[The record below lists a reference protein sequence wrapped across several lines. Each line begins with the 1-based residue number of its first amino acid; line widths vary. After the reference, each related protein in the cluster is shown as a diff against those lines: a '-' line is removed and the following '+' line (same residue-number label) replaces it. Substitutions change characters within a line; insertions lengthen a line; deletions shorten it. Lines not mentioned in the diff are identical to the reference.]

1 MYETNFLTIGF
12 EHVPFRQISFEGDE
26 LNWVF
31 KRGIDKRLQFFYLW
45 ADMISVVIP
54 ARNEGKHL
62 ADCLSSLQ
70 HQDYEG
76 EYEIIV
82 ADNASTDNTVDIAR
96 SFGARVVSCSEKK
109 SVAHTR
115 QCGADAARGEIISQA
130 DADTIYP
137 RFWLKKI
144 VDQFAAHPEA
154 VAISGRYFYKDRF
167 IWARVEYL
175 LRYCI
180 NRLTVILF
188 GRPMLVSGAT
198 FAFYRQAFLSENG
211 YKGLSYSADQ
221 YGISSR
227 LSKLGKVL
235 YDKNLYV
242 FTSARS
248 VQKPTMLIIMDILA
262 HLSQWGIYFAKSYTG
277 DLLQAINRT
286 RTRRIISR
294 LAPVPTL
301 IILLVAYGYFVPAS
315 PVFGKVYSAGSPT
328 QNVVALTFDD
338 GPNEPYTSEILDI
351 LNRYDIK
358 ATFFV
363 IGRNVELYPETAR
376 RIVAEG
382 EVVGNHSY
390 SHDANHAITDFGAR
404 DLERAEEVILNNI
417 GISPHLYRP
426 PHGKKSPWELD
437 AVRKDGLIEVV
448 WSVSAN
454 DQHILAFWGTP
465 TPELFAQE
473 IVKATKP
480 GGIILLHDG
489 YGTTHNNAQADRS
502 LTVKALPLIIEQLK
516 AKGYMFVTVPEL
528 LDVPAYN

>member
-1 MYETNFLTIGF
+1 
-12 EHVPFRQISFEGDE
+12 
-26 LNWVF
+26 
-31 KRGIDKRLQFFYLW
+31 
-45 ADMISVVIP
+45 MISIVIP

-70 HQDYEG
+70 HQDYTG

-82 ADNASTDNTVDIAR
+82 ADNASTDNTLDIAR
-96 SFGARVVSCSEKK
+96 SFGVRVVSCPEKK
-109 SVAHTR
+109 SVAHAR
-115 QCGADAARGEIISQA
+115 QCGADAARGEIIAQA

-137 RFWLKKI
+137 RFWLKKLA
-144 VDQFAAHPEA
+144 DQLSAHPEA

-167 IWARVEYL
+167 TWARLEYA
-175 LRYCI
+175 LRYCL
-180 NRLTVILF
+180 NRLSAVLL

-198 FAFYRQAFLSENG
+198 FAFYRQAFLAVNG
-211 YKGLSYSADQ
+211 YRGLSYSADQ

-248 VQKPTMLIIMDILA
+248 VQKPLIVIMMDILV
-262 HLSQWGIYFAKSYTG
+262 HTSRWLLYFAKGYASE
-277 DLLQAINRT
+277 LLQAINRT
-286 RTRRIISR
+286 RTRRLITR

-301 IILLVAYGYFVPAS
+301 AIMLVAYGYFIPSS
-315 PVFGKVYSAGSPT
+315 PVFGKIYSAGSPIR
-328 QNVVALTFDD
+328 NVVALTFDD

-358 ATFFV
+358 ATFFI
-363 IGRNVELYPETAR
+363 IGKNAELYPETAR

-382 EVVGNHSY
+382 DVVGNHSY
-390 SHDANHAITDFGAR
+390 SHDANGALSDFGAK
-404 DLERAEEVILNNI
+404 DLERAEGAILNNT
-417 GISPHLYRP
+417 GVSPHLYRP
-426 PHGKKSPWELD
+426 PHGKKTPWELA

-454 DQHILAFWGTP
+454 DQHVFAFWGTP
-465 TPELFAQE
+465 TPEFFAQE

-502 LTVKALPLIIEQLK
+502 LTIKALPLIIEQLK
-516 AKGYMFVTVPEL
+516 AKGYSFVTVPEL
-528 LDVPAYN
+528 LGVPAYLGAQ